1 MLLNWTK
8 ELLKRHDLRPNKR
21 LGQNFLINE
30 KTLQILIDAIE
41 IKSGNI
47 IVEVGAG
54 VGTVTLA
61 LAKKAKSRT
70 VEPGSTGARII
81 AVEKDKN
88 LIPILKEVVRN
99 YENVE
104 IVHGDILKIENL
116 EIENWKLVGNIPYY
130 ITAPLIR
137 RFLEMKNAPEEMILM
152 VQKEM
157 AQRIAAYP
165 PDMSILA
172 VSVQIYAT
180 AQIISFV
187 PKNSFWPQPNVDSA
201 IIKIKNIKKP
211 DADME
216 TFFKVV
222 KSGFSSPRKQL
233 LNNLS
238 HGLKITRD
246 ETKKWLAAAGIDESR
261 RAETLMVIEWI
272 KLAQCLKQNVV

>member
-8 ELLKRHDLRPNKR
+8 ELLKKYNLHPNKR
-21 LGQNFLINE
+21 LGQNFLVEESIAE
-30 KTLQILIDAIE
+30 KILETAAI
-41 IKSGNI
+41 KNTDTV
-47 IVEVGAG
+47 VEVGAG
-54 VGTVTLA
+54 LGVITTELA
-61 LAKKAKSRT
+61 RRAKK
-70 VEPGSTGARII
+70 VI

-180 AQIISFV
+180 AKIISFV

-211 DADME
+211 DADMD

-222 KSGFSSPRKQL
+222 KAGFSSPRKQL

-246 ETKKWLAAAGIDESR
+246 KAKEWLAAAGVDESR
-261 RAETLMVIEWI
+261 RAETLTVNEWI
-272 KLAQCLKQNVV
+272 KLAQGLKQTVV

>member
-8 ELLKRHDLRPNKR
+8 ELLKKYNLHPNKR
-21 LGQNFLINE
+21 LGQNFLVEESIVE
-30 KTLQILIDAIE
+30 KLLEAAAI
-41 IKSGNI
+41 KNTDTV
-47 IVEVGAG
+47 VEVGAG
-54 VGTVTLA
+54 LGVITTELA
-61 LAKKAKSRT
+61 RRAKK
-70 VEPGSTGARII
+70 VI

-88 LIPILKEVVRN
+88 LIPILRDTTRDL
-99 YENVE
+99 ENVE
-104 IVHGDILKIENL
+104 IVEEDILKTPL
-116 EIENWKLVGNIPYY
+116 DFHLSGFKLVGNIPYY

-152 VQKEM
+152 VQREM

-172 VSVQIYAT
+172 VSVQVYAS
-180 AQIISFV
+180 AEIVSFV
-187 PKNSFWPQPNVDSA
+187 PKNSFWPQPDVDSA

-211 DADME
+211 DVDME

-261 RAETLMVIEWI
+261 RAETLTVPEWI
-272 KLAQCLKQNVV
+272 KLAQCLK